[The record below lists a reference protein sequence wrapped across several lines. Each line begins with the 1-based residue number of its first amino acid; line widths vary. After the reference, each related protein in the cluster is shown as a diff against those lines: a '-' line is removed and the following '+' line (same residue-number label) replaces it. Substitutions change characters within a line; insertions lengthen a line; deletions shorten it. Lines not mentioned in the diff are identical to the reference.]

1 VWPRPE
7 LLLVPLALT
16 WGAAGCTRKQ
26 PDQAVA
32 AGSADAALAAE
43 VRAAPPPSAP
53 AASASSPGAAAPSP
67 VAEDCGDGDLVAAK
81 SIGHTSVVFKIEL
94 AGGKK
99 AAWKPNSRR
108 GKGRYKGE
116 IAAYRLG
123 IALGIPNVPPACFRV
138 FDATTVSRVLGASEA
153 TKKLLDDEVVIE
165 RVDGDGNQGVRGAV
179 IPWIDGLQF
188 WPLDKEP
195 LRSQVQGWL
204 RVDGTIPPEQLE
216 LARQASTLALF
227 DFLTSNWDR
236 YSGGNVGLDKAGQT
250 VLFIDN
256 DAAFMAGPPK
266 DALAKN
272 EALVAGID
280 RFSRSVV
287 ERLRAL
293 DDAGLARTFG
303 EETPGR
309 ALLEPAVVKGVAERR
324 TKLLALIDRKVAST
338 GEPRTLYFR

>member
-1 VWPRPE
+1 VWSPADRAW
-7 LLLVPLALT
+7 LLLLPLALA
-16 WGAAGCTRKQ
+16 AAGCSRKAHEGGA
-26 PDQAVA
+26 PGAVQ
-32 AGSADAALAAE
+32 SAE
-43 VRAAPPPSAP
+43 VHTATPRGAPAPVAPP
-53 AASASSPGAAAPSP
+53 AASVAAAS
-67 VAEDCGDGDLVAAK
+67 DCGDGDLLSAK

-94 AGGKK
+94 SGGKK

-116 IAAYRLG
+116 VAAYRLG
-123 IALGIPNVPPACFRV
+123 TALGIPNVPPACFRA
-138 FDATTVSRVLGASEA
+138 FDAATVGRVLGASPA

-165 RVDGDGNQGVRGAV
+165 DGSVRGAV

-188 WPLDKEP
+188 WPLDKDP
-195 LRSQVQGWL
+195 LRSQVAGWL
-204 RVDGTIPPEQLE
+204 RSDGAIAIPDGQGE

-227 DFLTSNWDR
+227 DLLTSNWDR
-236 YSGGNVGLDKAGQT
+236 YSGGNVGLDRTGRT

-256 DAAFMAGPPK
+256 DAAFMSGPPK

-280 RFSRSVV
+280 RFSRGFV

-293 DDAGLARTFG
+293 DDDALTRAFG

-309 ALLEPAVVKGVAERR
+309 PLLDPVIVKGVSERR
-324 TKLLALIDRKVAST
+324 NALLATIDKKIAAN
-338 GEPRTLYFR
+338 GEARTLFFP